1 MANQE
6 ITINTDT
13 LASDIA
19 ELNSALETARRT
31 LSDMF
36 TQIQEL
42 DAMWDG
48 PANDEF
54 NKQFANDHENAK
66 GLCATVKS
74 LIACMEYAREQYN
87 SCENQV
93 NGIVSA
99 IRI

>member
-54 NKQFANDHENAK
+54 NKQFTNDHENAK
-66 GLCATVKS
+66 GLCATVES

>member
-66 GLCATVKS
+66 DLCATVES

>member
-48 PANDEF
+48 SANDEF

-66 GLCATVKS
+66 GLCATVES

>member
-42 DAMWDG
+42 DAMWEG

-66 GLCATVKS
+66 GLCATVES